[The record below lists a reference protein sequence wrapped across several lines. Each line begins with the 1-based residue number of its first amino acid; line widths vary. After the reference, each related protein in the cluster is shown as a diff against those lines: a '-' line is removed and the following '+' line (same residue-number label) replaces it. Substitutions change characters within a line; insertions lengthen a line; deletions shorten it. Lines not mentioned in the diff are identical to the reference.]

1 MMQNE
6 AALKG
11 QSAPEPG
18 AAEIEEP
25 YPAEPP
31 PPPDAPDVGGAGAA
45 ELHAPVPLTPKQML
59 AFPYIVSAPSLSKAA
74 EAAQVGR
81 ASLTRWMQDPR
92 FRAEVERAREEVADL
107 ALAEIRGLA
116 FKSVVALADLL
127 EDPSPNIRNYAV
139 RTALHSAFKAKD
151 QAETRRSIA
160 QLENAL
166 AQLKNQK

>member
-11 QSAPEPG
+11 QSAPEP
-18 AAEIEEP
+18 AATEIEDP
-25 YPAEPP
+25 YPAEFHPA
-31 PPPDAPDVGGAGAA
+31 PDAQDAGAP
-45 ELHAPVPLTPKQML
+45 ELRAPVPLTPKQML
-59 AFPYIVSAPSLSKAA
+59 AFPYIVSAPSLRQAA
-74 EAAQVGR
+74 DAAQVGR
-81 ASLTRWMQDPR
+81 ATLTRWMQDPR

-107 ALAEIRGLA
+107 ALAEIGGLA
-116 FKSVVALADLL
+116 FKSVITLADLL

-139 RTALHSAFKAKD
+139 RTALHNAFKAKD
-151 QAETRRSIA
+151 QAETRRSVA